1 MQLIQWNWFL
11 DGGLLTAEGG
21 RMRIRYERYDE
32 AVSSLLAAVLEL
44 QAGGDRGAA
53 NQFVE
58 RWTRWDESVHGA
70 VARRMRETETTRFT
84 LVRYEALGE
93 KP

>member
-1 MQLIQWNWFL
+1 
-11 DGGLLTAEGG
+11 LTAEGG
-21 RMRIRYERYDE
+21 RLRIHYERYDE

-58 RWTRWDESVHGA
+58 RWTSWDESVHGA

>member
-1 MQLIQWNWFL
+1 MLF
-11 DGGLLTAEGG
+11 
-21 RMRIRYERYDE
+21 R
-32 AVSSLLAAVLEL
+32 SLQL
-44 QAGGDRGAA
+44 QAGGDRVAA

-58 RWTRWDESVHGA
+58 RWTSWDEAVHGA